1 MSSNNEESKRKGS
14 GGFMGF
20 LRNSLKGK
28 DKRDPHIFGE
38 YDGKLLFVDFDLNEN
53 KNKHLIMINHNG
65 LLTEYHFN
73 KKKSAANISPV
84 VSVQW
89 VWYNCIIYYFIK

>member
-1 MSSNNEESKRKGS
+1 
-14 GGFMGF
+14 MGF

-28 DKRDPHIFGE
+28 DNRDPHIFGE
-38 YDGKLLFVDFDLNEN
+38 YDGKLLFADFDLNEN

-73 KKKSAANISPV
+73 KKKAGNVSPV

-89 VWYNCIIYYFIK
+89 V